1 MKIIPNW
8 IGVTPCTDM
17 YHLCEWYLVYSAMWH
32 FCEDPK
38 NIEGALPQS
47 VHSKR
52 CYENMCS
59 ENTHAETQQGENKVN
74 FNHTSSF
81 KIN

>member
-8 IGVTPCTDM
+8 IVVTPCTDM
-17 YHLCEWYLVYSAMWH
+17 YDLCEWYLVYSAMWH

-38 NIEGALPQS
+38 NIEGALQS

-59 ENTHAETQQGENKVN
+59 ENTHAETQFQ
-74 FNHTSSF
+74 
-81 KIN
+81 